1 MKKYILGFIIALICS
16 LPLFSQEVEFKVQ
29 APKVVGKGE
38 RFKVSFVVN
47 DDKPKHFIA
56 PTFQDVNIGCAT
68 LSIISP
74 SATTRSAASRSSR
87 TEAGLRLLQ
96 ES

>member
-56 PTFQDVNIGCAT
+56 PTFQDVNI
-68 LSIISP
+68 LSGP
-74 SATTRSAASRSSR
+74 NVLRSSSASFR
-87 TEAGLRLLQ
+87 IEFLF
-96 ES
+96 SWS